1 MEELQRR
8 TGPIVVTG
16 LVRALGSDRP
26 EVVNRAAW
34 ALANLDA
41 VEAVPKLIPALVTV
55 RYKVV
60 WVPTGPSRSDGFG
73 VSFGSVAAAPGV
85 GERRCAVERQ
95 LDRRAD
101 RPGGRPRLGRL
112 RRDLRPLP
120 RVRDHRHRD
129 RRRHSGSR
137 GPIPMRVPVSYQNVE
152 VLSALVKLTGRDFGY
167 DRAAWR
173 NWLNTSFRPD
183 PEPVRRVPQP

>member
-1 MEELQRR
+1 MEELRR
-8 TGPIVVTG
+8 RDGPIVVTG
-16 LVRALGSDRP
+16 LVRALGSNRT

-41 VEAVPKLIPALVTV
+41 VEAVPRLIPALVTV

-60 WVPTGPSRSDGFG
+60 WMPTGPSRSDGLG
-73 VSFGSVAAAPGV
+73 VSFGSVPAAPGV
-85 GERRCAVERQ
+85 GARSRS
-95 LDRRAD
+95 
-101 RPGGRPRLGRL
+101 
-112 RRDLRPLP
+112 
-120 RVRDHRHRD
+120 
-129 RRRHSGSR
+129 SGSSIAVPTGPAVGPGSVAFGATSVPFPGYGTTGVGIGGGLGLA

-152 VLSALVKLTGRDFGY
+152 VLSALVKLTGHDFGY

-173 NWLNTSFRPD
+173 RWLNTSFRPD